1 MEASLKRRGFKSK
14 IWAFVLGVTVF
25 LCPISVQ
32 SEPSQA
38 VLLEPI
44 RIQIPD
50 KKTPEVTVSIQPE
63 PEQLMEVE
71 AGEAPIDKEIAS
83 PPRFV
88 ADRNDSISD
97 DALGF
102 QDCLSIATNNYSP
115 LVIANEQI
123 NLSKMKVNEARRAL
137 YPQAK
142 AQYNYSEGAIHE
154 EPVEFKE
161 LSYGLQVEQPVYY
174 GGRLKLTLKQAEV
187 NKRIAEEKYKETE
200 HEVAAKITEKF
211 YSLAAAQLDFED
223 QKELIKQ
230 ANILLSLARKR
241 YEIDLST
248 QLEILNVQTQVRQVE
263 YQLAVAERELSM
275 ARVALLQAMDAEGA
289 MDIDIAFGMDFEQRQ
304 IGLDDSLNLAM
315 ESRPEILVH
324 ELLSKSSAIEE
335 AIAKSKDKF
344 KVDLTG
350 FLGESGGAF
359 KTEDLEP
366 DEDWYVGLKV
376 SKPFGKNS
384 TSYSFTQNET
394 SPKLGQ
400 TTRTSSTSHAFELG
414 IFDSL
419 AGISE
424 KQSAFI
430 GRLKAENEF
439 RELQKNIDMEVRQA
453 HHDYEKAL
461 LQIRNT
467 SEKIAFRQEAVK
479 IAEAEAALN
488 EVLLSQVLDAQIK
501 LADEKALFHQAI
513 ASYKTAIAN
522 LNKAIGII
530 GYFD

>member
-1 MEASLKRRGFKSK
+1 
-14 IWAFVLGVTVF
+14 VTVF
-25 LCPISVQ
+25 LCPIPAY
-32 SEPSQA
+32 SEPSQP
-38 VLLEPI
+38 VILEPI

-50 KKTPEVTVSIQPE
+50 RKAPEVGLFLQPE
-63 PEQLMEVE
+63 PEQLMEAEV
-71 AGEAPIDKEIAS
+71 GAPPAA
-83 PPRFV
+83 PPHPHSGGVGALRRHPRSV
-88 ADRNDSISD
+88 HHGMT

-102 QDCLSIATNNYSP
+102 KECLGIATDNYSP

-123 NLSKMKVNEARRAL
+123 NLSKMKVNEAKRAL

-174 GGRLKLTLKQAEV
+174 GGRLKLTLRQAEV
-187 NKRIAEEKYKETE
+187 NHRVAAEKYKETQQ
-200 HEVAAKITEKF
+200 EVSAKITEKF
-211 YSLAAAQLDFED
+211 YSLAAARLDFED
-223 QKELIKQ
+223 QKELIQQ
-230 ANILLSLARKR
+230 AQILLSLARKR
-241 YEIDLST
+241 YEIGLST

-263 YQLAVAERELSM
+263 YQLAVAEKELSM
-275 ARVALLQAMDAEGA
+275 AKVALLQAMNGESAT
-289 MDIDIAFGMDFEQRQ
+289 DIDIAFDMGFENKQ
-304 IGLDDSLNLAM
+304 IGLEESLGLAM
-315 ESRPEILVH
+315 ENRPEVLVH
-324 ELLSKSSAIEE
+324 ELLTESSELEE
-335 AIAKSKDKF
+335 RIAKSKDKF

-350 FLGESGGAF
+350 FLGESAGAY
-359 KTEDLEP
+359 KTEDLET
-366 DEDWYVGLKV
+366 DEDWYIGLKV

-414 IFDSL
+414 LFDSL

-430 GRLKAENEF
+430 GKLKAENEL
-439 RELQKNIDMEVRQA
+439 RELRKNIDMEVRQA
-453 HHDYEKAL
+453 YHDYEKAL

-467 SEKIAFRQEAVK
+467 NEKIAFREEAVK
-479 IAEAEAALN
+479 IAEAEASLN
-488 EVLLSQVLDAQIK
+488 EVLLSQVLDTQIK

-513 ASYKTAIAN
+513 ASYKTAVAN

-530 GYFD
+530 DHY